1 MKKYKITY
9 KEIGRPTPKTTYYS
23 GDKSE
28 AYIIK
33 FFGLDEPE
41 VEWYKVELIN
51 K

>member
-9 KEIGRPTPKTTYYS
+9 KEAGRPTPKTTY
-23 GDKSE
+23 E
-28 AYIIK
+28 AYIIE

-51 K
+51 R